1 VTIRYLLDRYDRH
14 RGLRGAAHLLCWV
27 LLWGITQ
34 DPDLRTPPLAH
45 ALEWGY
51 VVVSFYL
58 VFYGAVPHWWAQRHY
73 RRLLAV
79 GFALVLGSG
88 WAMYWEERLANPTS
102 TYDYLPTYETYS
114 VLAIFTSNRYFFYAV
129 FGGLIFNLAGPA
141 AVKIAKLL
149 FERQLVR
156 QRLEQFTRRQ
166 QLDALLGQVSP
177 HFLFNTLNNL
187 YGLLLHDDPR
197 GRAIAHQLAALVRY
211 CDELAGQPW
220 VALGAEMQFIEDFL
234 ALVRLRYGPHVRI
247 VSEWAV
253 SEATTG
259 YLPPLLL
266 LPLVENACKH
276 GLSQTIGAAW
286 VHLSAQV
293 QAGELVFTVANS
305 YAEAARP
312 ASAQPGG
319 LGLATLRERLALLYS
334 GATPLALRPTDD
346 AFVATLRLPLRS
358 AISSGSNS
366 NNQVFA
372 SFQAATAELL

>member
-1 VTIRYLLDRYDRH
+1 
-14 RGLRGAAHLLCWV
+14 
-27 LLWGITQ
+27 
-34 DPDLRTPPLAH
+34 
-45 ALEWGY
+45 
-51 VVVSFYL
+51 
-58 VFYGAVPHWWAQRHY
+58 
-73 RRLLAV
+73 
-79 GFALVLGSG
+79 
-88 WAMYWEERLANPTS
+88 
-102 TYDYLPTYETYS
+102 
-114 VLAIFTSNRYFFYAV
+114 
-129 FGGLIFNLAGPA
+129 
-141 AVKIAKLL
+141 
-149 FERQLVR
+149 
-156 QRLEQFTRRQ
+156 
-166 QLDALLGQVSP
+166 LLGQVSP

-312 ASAQPGG
+312 APAQPGG

-358 AISSGSNS
+358 AISSGSNF
-366 NNQVFA
+366 NNQAFA
-372 SFQAATAELL
+372 SFQAATAEIL

>member
-1 VTIRYLLDRYDRH
+1 MTIRYLLERYDRH
-14 RGLRGAAHLLCWV
+14 RGLRGATHLLGWA
-27 LLWGITQ
+27 LLWGITD
-34 DPDLRTPPLAH
+34 DPDRTMPLLAH

-51 VVVSFYL
+51 TVASFYL
-58 VFYGAVPHWWAQRHY
+58 LFYGIVPRWWAQRRY
-73 RRLLAV
+73 GRLLAV
-79 GFALVLGSG
+79 ALGLVLGCG
-88 WAMYWEERLANPTS
+88 WTMYWENSLSNPTS
-102 TYDYLPTYETYS
+102 TYEYLPTYEAYGA
-114 VLAIFTSNRYFFYAV
+114 LAIFTSSRYFFYAV
-129 FGGLIFNLAGPA
+129 FDGLIFNLAGPA
-141 AVKIAKLL
+141 AAKIAKLL

-220 VALGAEMQFIEDFL
+220 VALGAERQFIEDFL

-253 SEATTG
+253 GEATTNR
-259 YLPPLLL
+259 LPPLLL
-266 LPLVENACKH
+266 LPLIENACKH

-305 YAEAARP
+305 YVEVARP
-312 ASAQPGG
+312 APAQPGG
-319 LGLATLRERLALLYS
+319 LGLATLRERLALLYP
-334 GATPLALRPTDD
+334 GATPLALRPTTD
-346 AFVATLRLPLRS
+346 AFAATLRLPLHPP
-358 AISSGSNS
+358 AASGSIPI
-366 NNQVFA
+366 NQAVV
-372 SFQAATAELL
+372 SFHPATAEIL

>member
-1 VTIRYLLDRYDRH
+1 MTIRYLLERYDHH
-14 RGLRGAAHLLCWV
+14 RGLRVGAHLLCWT

-34 DPDLRTPPLAH
+34 DPDWPTPLSAH
-45 ALEWGY
+45 ALEWSYTVG
-51 VVVSFYL
+51 SFYL
-58 VFYGAVPHWWAQRHY
+58 LFYGMVPRWWAQRRY
-73 RRLLAV
+73 GRLLAV
-79 GFALVLGSG
+79 ALVLVLGCG
-88 WAMYWEERLANPTS
+88 WTMYWDNRFSNPTS
-102 TYDYLPTYETYS
+102 AYDYLPTYEAYG

-129 FGGLIFNLAGPA
+129 FGGFIFNLAGPA

-166 QLDALLGQVSP
+166 QLEALLGQVSP

-220 VALGAEMQFIEDFL
+220 VALGAEAQFIEDFL

-247 VSEWAV
+247 ESEWALG
-253 SEATTG
+253 EATTSR
-259 YLPPLLL
+259 LPPLLL
-266 LPLVENACKH
+266 LPLIENACKH

-286 VHLSAQV
+286 VHLRAQV

-305 YAEAARP
+305 YTASVRP

-319 LGLATLRERLALLYS
+319 LGLATLRERLGLLYP
-334 GATPLALRPTDD
+334 GAAPLALHPTAD
-346 AFVATLRLPLRS
+346 AFTATLRLPLHLPTT
-358 AISSGSNS
+358 AGSINS
-366 NNQVFA
+366 QLF
-372 SFQAATAELL
+372 SLPQPATADAL